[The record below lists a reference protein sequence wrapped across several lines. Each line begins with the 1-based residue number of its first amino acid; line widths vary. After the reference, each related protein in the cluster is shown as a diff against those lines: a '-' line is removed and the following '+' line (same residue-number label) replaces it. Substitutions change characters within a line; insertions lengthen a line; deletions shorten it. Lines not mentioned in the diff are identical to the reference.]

1 MPTSGL
7 SIYFENAAGRL
18 FEHPDGYVHFQYHPG
33 KRTFTDLQALLTHT
47 SILLQRKKWL
57 KVLGDQRLMSPFTE
71 QESAYILEHW
81 LAHEL
86 RSPGAIY
93 AAVIVANDVF
103 ARLVASQVQHE
114 AKASILTYRLFEH
127 EAAAATWLRQVG

>member
-1 MPTSGL
+1 MPTTGL

-18 FEHPDGYVHFQYHPG
+18 LEHPDGYVYFQYHPG
-33 KRTFTDLQALLTHT
+33 KRVFADLQALLTHT
-47 SILLQRKKWL
+47 SLLLQRKKWV
-57 KVLGDQRLMSPFTE
+57 KILGDQRLMSPFTE

-81 LAHEL
+81 LAHGL
-86 RSPGAIY
+86 QSADAIY

-114 AKASILTYRLFEH
+114 AKASVLTYRLFEQ
-127 EAAAATWLRQVG
+127 EAAAAAWLRQVG